1 MFPLPALTPPVRR
14 ILTSLALITGVVA
27 AVYADTPSMK
37 SSLDDLDRYLLD
49 RELYIS
55 RRHNH
60 IDSLKKNLLSLN
72 RGEPEWFAAMDEISE
87 AYTAFNND
95 SLLNCYNTAMEVA
108 EQSGNDSLQTCFRLK
123 MLAHLPLTGNI
134 SETVSNFEAIDTTGF
149 SKDMVILYLDNAR
162 QMFNYISSFHRSNP
176 AVAQKWKG
184 LEMDAKRKLMELLP
198 PDSPKYQ
205 YCQAEYLF
213 QNGQYEQS
221 KEVSLKLLESI
232 SPESN
237 LYARVCHN
245 LADIASLQGNES
257 ERIYYLT
264 RSAVTDIRTAT
275 LEVTSLQELGVYL
288 FNHDD
293 LSRAYTYLSVA
304 LENAVNCHAPLR
316 VLEIS
321 ETLPLIERAHY
332 TQNRTSYRRLF
343 YLLIAACLLLLLLAV
358 TLLVLRRQF
367 NRKTTLQN
375 RLEGANLTK
384 EIYLSQ
390 FLILCASYMDKL
402 NSFNQLV
409 KRKIS
414 AGKVDDLYK
423 LSKSS
428 RFMEEQSKEFYEVFD
443 NAFLHIYPTFV
454 EEVNK
459 LLLPDKKIIL
469 EENERLNTDL
479 RILALMRLGM
489 EDANRVAHMLNY
501 SVNTIYAYRNRL
513 RNRAINRDSFEADV
527 MKISSI

>member
-1 MFPLPALTPPVRR
+1 MLRLPTLTLHAKSILAALAT
-14 ILTSLALITGVVA
+14 ILGVA
-27 AVYADTPSMK
+27 AGMYADTPSVN
-37 SSLDDLDRYLLD
+37 SSLDDLDSYLLD

-55 RRHNH
+55 QRNKR
-60 IDSLKKNLLSLN
+60 IDSLKTNLQLLD
-72 RGEPEWFAAMDEISE
+72 RGEPMWFAAMDEISE
-87 AYTAFNND
+87 AYSAFNND

-108 EQSGNDSLQTCFRLK
+108 AGQGNDSLRISFKLK
-123 MLAHLPLTGNI
+123 ILAHLPLTGNI
-134 SETVSNFEAIDTTGF
+134 SETVSDFESIDTTGF
-149 SKDMVILYLDNAR
+149 SKDMQILYLDNAR
-162 QMFNYISSFHRSNP
+162 QMFNYISAFHRSNP
-176 AVAQKWKG
+176 AVAQKWKSR
-184 LEMDAKRKLMELLP
+184 EMVAKRKLMELLP
-198 PDSPKYQ
+198 PESPKYQ

-213 QNGQYEQS
+213 QTGQYEQS
-221 KEVSLKLLESI
+221 KEVSLKLLEKI

-264 RSAVTDIRTAT
+264 RSAVTDILTAT

-288 FNHDD
+288 FNHND
-293 LSRAYTYLSVA
+293 LSRAYTYLYVA

-332 TQNRTSYRRLF
+332 TQNRTSYRLLL

-358 TLLVLRRQF
+358 TLVVLKRQF

-390 FLILCASYMDKL
+390 FLILCSSYVDKL

-459 LLLPDKKIIL
+459 LLLPDKKILL

-489 EDANRVAHMLNY
+489 EDTNRVAHMLNY

-513 RNRAINRDSFEADV
+513 RNRAINRDSFEADI